1 MTLILLLLVLV
12 TERVA
17 LQGNRWQ
24 VETYLTWYLQKSLTK
39 LKDDDTLSLLL
50 LVATPGVLLGLFIY
64 IVDIGLIEFVVSL
77 AVLAVV
83 IGNPIVR
90 ATYRQFLNAE
100 TRGDTEA
107 MSLLQAQLS
116 DRAVSTVNTEGYEST
131 QASEKNAPKSSEE
144 VDDSVSQNTD
154 SETAEETQQ
163 PAFEG
168 KGATVYSLSESL
180 IWCNFKYYAVPIFYF
195 VLFGIPGVVFYTV
208 LIYLLESDKFKS
220 SVSKGTLATLNKWAE
235 WLYWLPAR
243 FVAIGF
249 MFVGHFTHG
258 LESYLKLAANF
269 SVSGFDIITQVA
281 HAAEGR
287 QLDDGLDPN
296 DMTNKYAKNMVKLA
310 KRNMA
315 LFIVVVALLTLYGYI
330 V

>member
-24 VETYLTWYLQKSLTK
+24 VESYLTWYLQKFLSK
-39 LKDDDTLSLLL
+39 LKEEETLPLLIF
-50 LVATPGVLLGLFIY
+50 VAAPGVIFGLLIYLIDLGLF
-64 IVDIGLIEFVVSL
+64 EFLVSL
-77 AVLAVV
+77 FVLGVV
-83 IGNPIVR
+83 IGNPVVR

-100 TRGDTEA
+100 TRGDSEA
-107 MSLLQAQLS
+107 MLLLQAQLS
-116 DRAVSTVNTEGYEST
+116 DRVTRSDCAGGTKVSEDVTSEQAKPVEVESQSNEQNSASRATEDNKETST
-131 QASEKNAPKSSEE
+131 TERR
-144 VDDSVSQNTD
+144 
-154 SETAEETQQ
+154 
-163 PAFEG
+163 
-168 KGATVYSLSESL
+168 VYSLSESL
-180 IWCNFKYYAVPIFYF
+180 IWCNFKYYAAPIFYF
-195 VLFGIPGVVFYTV
+195 VLFGIPGVVFYTLV
-208 LIYLLESDKFKS
+208 IYLLESDEFKS
-220 SVSKGTLATLNKWAE
+220 TVSTTTLVTLNKWAE

-258 LESYLKLAANF
+258 LESYLRLAANF

-287 QLDDGLDPN
+287 PLDDDADTN

-315 LFIVVVALLTLYGYI
+315 LFIVVVALLTLYGY
-330 V
+330 VV